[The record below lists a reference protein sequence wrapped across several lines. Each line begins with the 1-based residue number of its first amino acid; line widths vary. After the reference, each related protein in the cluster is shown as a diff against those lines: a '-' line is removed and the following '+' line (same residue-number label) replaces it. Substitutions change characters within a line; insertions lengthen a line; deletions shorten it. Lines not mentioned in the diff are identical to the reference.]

1 MLVCACAHMRVTSCD
16 RTKMRD
22 LMNEMQAGLLVKSIA
37 RGSSA
42 EKCGMVRIGD
52 EIIAVNGNP
61 VHECSLVGS
70 QTINHKPY
78 TFHPKG

>member
-1 MLVCACAHMRVTSCD
+1 MRVTSCD